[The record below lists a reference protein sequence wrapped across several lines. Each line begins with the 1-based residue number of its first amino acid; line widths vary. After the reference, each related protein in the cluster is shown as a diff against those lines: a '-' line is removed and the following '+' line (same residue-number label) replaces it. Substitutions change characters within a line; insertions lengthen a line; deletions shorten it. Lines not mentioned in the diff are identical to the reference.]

1 MHTSHIRALVETAR
15 RGRISSSDP
24 HFRAVEIEPELGD
37 ELEHHP
43 VRSVE
48 MGKHGGRAVRRVG
61 SKMMSKPRQHPVTH
75 RSVIVH
81 VTWPSK

>member
-1 MHTSHIRALVETAR
+1 MHISHIRALIETAR
-15 RGRISSSDP
+15 RGRISSCHP
-24 HFRAVEIEPELGD
+24 HFRAVEIESELWD
-37 ELEHHP
+37 QLQYHP

-48 MGKHGGRAVRRVG
+48 VGKHGGRAVSRVG
-61 SKMMSKPRQHPVTH
+61 SKMMGKPRQHPVTY